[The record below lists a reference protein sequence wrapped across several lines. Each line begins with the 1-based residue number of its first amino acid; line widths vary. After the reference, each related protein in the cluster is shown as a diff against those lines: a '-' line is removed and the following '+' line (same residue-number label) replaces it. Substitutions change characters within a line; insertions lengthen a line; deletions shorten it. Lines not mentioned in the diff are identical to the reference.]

1 MATIIR
7 GMYEPV
13 LLIHSW
19 VRWIVLVFAVLA
31 VAGALM
37 NLVRK
42 APWSA
47 ANDKAAKFLTITA
60 DIQLLLGILL
70 FVFGPRWFSQFL
82 SGPGAAMSNRM
93 IRYWSIEHGFGM
105 IVAIILIHVGRV
117 LIRKRSDGFA
127 KNRVALITFG
137 LSLLIMI
144 GTTPWLWNPVRPL
157 LRM

>member
-1 MATIIR
+1 MIR

-42 APWSA
+42 APWGA
-47 ANDKAAKFLTITA
+47 ANDRAAKFLTIAA
-60 DIQLLLGILL
+60 DIQLLLGVLL
-70 FVFGPRWFSQFL
+70 FVFGPPWFSQFL

-117 LIRKRSDGFA
+117 LIRKKTDGFA
-127 KNRVALITFG
+127 KNRVALMAFG

-144 GTTPWLWNPVRPL
+144 GTIPWLWNPARPL